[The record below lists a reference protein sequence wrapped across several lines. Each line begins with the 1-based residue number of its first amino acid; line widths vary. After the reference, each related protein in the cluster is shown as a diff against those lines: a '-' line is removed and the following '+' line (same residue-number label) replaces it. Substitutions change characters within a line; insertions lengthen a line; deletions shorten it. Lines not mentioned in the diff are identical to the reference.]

1 MATVKEAKSVWT
13 PLLFILKNKHINVK
27 DYDYIEGK
35 TNEKKMMDGDHPFL
49 MYGRR
54 FYQNPYLW
62 ARLVEGEYGEAIEAI
77 MNHSDFVP
85 DLMITRGCLGCN
97 SKENKYPSA
106 MTAAYLSW
114 VKEND
119 PENIDDAVDQII
131 VAVAESGRYSIL
143 LEVWIFA
150 NNHAKPKWGNWGN
163 AGNGDALLYSIS
175 AEDSRIAVKLLEL
188 GADPSK
194 NDSLAFAKACKNA
207 KYRIANMMIDR
218 GVNIHTKNDLALRMI
233 ERNDSNNVPI
243 PKEEKEYRLIIIE
256 KFIKE
261 KQ

>member
-1 MATVKEAKSVWT
+1 
-13 PLLFILKNKHINVK
+13 
-27 DYDYIEGK
+27 
-35 TNEKKMMDGDHPFL
+35 
-49 MYGRR
+49 
-54 FYQNPYLW
+54 
-62 ARLVEGEYGEAIEAI
+62 
-77 MNHSDFVP
+77 
-85 DLMITRGCLGCN
+85 
-97 SKENKYPSA
+97 

-114 VKEND
+114 VKENE
-119 PENIDDAVDQII
+119 PENIDDVVDQVI
-131 VAVAESGRYSIL
+131 VAIAESGRYSIL
-143 LEVWIFA
+143 LETLVFI
-150 NNHAKPKWGNWGN
+150 NSNDVKPKWGNWGN

-188 GADPSK
+188 GADPAK

-207 KYRIANMMIDR
+207 KYRVANMMIDK

>member
-1 MATVKEAKSVWT
+1 
-13 PLLFILKNKHINVK
+13 
-27 DYDYIEGK
+27 
-35 TNEKKMMDGDHPFL
+35 
-49 MYGRR
+49 
-54 FYQNPYLW
+54 
-62 ARLVEGEYGEAIEAI
+62 
-77 MNHSDFVP
+77 MNHSDFIP

-114 VKEND
+114 VKENE

-207 KYRIANMMIDR
+207 KYRVANMMIDK

>member
-1 MATVKEAKSVWT
+1 MGEKNSTWSQILFMLKAKG
-13 PLLFILKNKHINVK
+13 INVK
-27 DYDYIEGK
+27 DYDYNRK
-35 TNEKKMMDGDHPFL
+35 TNETYMRNGDHPLL

-62 ARLVEGEYGEAIEAI
+62 GRILESRYNQIAFNI
-77 MNHSDFVP
+77 MSHPDFVP
-85 DLMITRGCLGCN
+85 DLMIVRACLGCSAKDN
-97 SKENKYPSA
+97 TYPSS

-114 VKEND
+114 VKEHE
-119 PENIDDAVDQII
+119 PENLGEVADQVVTSI
-131 VAVAESGRYSIL
+131 AESNRYTIL
-143 LEVWIFA
+143 LETLIFI
-150 NNHAKPKWGNWGN
+150 NSNDVKPKWDNWGN
-163 AGNGDALLYSIS
+163 AGNGDALLYAIDG
-175 AEDSRIAVKLLEL
+175 EDTRLAVKLLEL

-194 NDSLAFAKACKNA
+194 NDSMAFAKACKKA
-207 KYRIANMMIDR
+207 KYRVANMMIDK

-233 ERNDSNNVPI
+233 ERNDSNNVPL

>member
-1 MATVKEAKSVWT
+1 V
-13 PLLFILKNKHINVK
+13 
-27 DYDYIEGK
+27 
-35 TNEKKMMDGDHPFL
+35 
-49 MYGRR
+49 
-54 FYQNPYLW
+54 
-62 ARLVEGEYGEAIEAI
+62 
-77 MNHSDFVP
+77 
-85 DLMITRGCLGCN
+85 
-97 SKENKYPSA
+97 
-106 MTAAYLSW
+106 
-114 VKEND
+114 
-119 PENIDDAVDQII
+119 
-131 VAVAESGRYSIL
+131 
-143 LEVWIFA
+143 
-150 NNHAKPKWGNWGN
+150 KPKWDNWGN

-207 KYRIANMMIDR
+207 KYRVANMMIDK